1 MNFLLVV
8 FFINMGQPMSEFYVF
23 TSPTY
28 ETKEKCVAAARNPVE
43 VQKFVSRLVQ
53 IYGPA
58 LKPIQQVNCLQE
70 KVVLDTIEQM
80 KKDGYITDEPKR
92 PIPKPKPKP
101 KLDYPPTKSK
111 TEIII

>member
-1 MNFLLVV
+1 MKFLLVV

-28 ETKEKCVAAARNPVE
+28 ETREKCVAAAKNPVE
-43 VQKFVSRLVQ
+43 IQKFVSRLVQ

-92 PIPKPKPKP
+92 PIPKPKPK
-101 KLDYPPTKSK
+101 LDYPPTKSK

>member
-1 MNFLLVV
+1 MKFLLVV

-58 LKPIQQVNCLQE
+58 LKPIQQVNWLQE
-70 KVVLDTIEQM
+70 KVVLDT
-80 KKDGYITDEPKR
+80 K
-92 PIPKPKPKP
+92 
-101 KLDYPPTKSK
+101 
-111 TEIII
+111 

>member
-1 MNFLLVV
+1 M
-8 FFINMGQPMSEFYVF
+8 Y
-23 TSPTY
+23 
-28 ETKEKCVAAARNPVE
+28 KR
-43 VQKFVSRLVQ
+43 Q

-92 PIPKPKPKP
+92 PIPKPKPK
-101 KLDYPPTKSK
+101 LDYPPTKSK

>member
-1 MNFLLVV
+1 MC
-8 FFINMGQPMSEFYVF
+8 IRD
-23 TSPTY
+23 SPTY
-28 ETKEKCVAAARNPVE
+28 ETREKCVAAAKNPVE
-43 VQKFVSRLVQ
+43 IQKFVYKLVQ

-92 PIPKPKPKP
+92 PIPKPKPK
-101 KLDYPPTKSK
+101 LDYPPTKSK

>member
-1 MNFLLVV
+1 MKFLLVV

-92 PIPKPKPKP
+92 PIPKPKPK
-101 KLDYPPTKSK
+101 LDYPPTKSK